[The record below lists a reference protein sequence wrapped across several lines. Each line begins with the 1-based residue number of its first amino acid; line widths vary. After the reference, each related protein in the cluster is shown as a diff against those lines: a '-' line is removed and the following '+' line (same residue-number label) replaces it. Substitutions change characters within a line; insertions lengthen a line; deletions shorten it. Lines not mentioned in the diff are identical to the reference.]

1 MSTQMLQAF
10 ALPLAFLAIF
20 YMFIIR
26 PQKKKEK
33 EIKEMR
39 ERLKV
44 GDVVFTIGGI
54 VGKVVKIKDDEVTLE
69 IGADKNKIVF
79 KKWAVGSVDKK
90 STSPAAEEAES
101 QS

>member
-1 MSTQMLQAF
+1 MTQTIQAL

-39 ERLKV
+39 SQLTV
-44 GDVVFTIGGI
+44 GDNVVTIGGI
-54 VGKVVKIKDDEVTLE
+54 VGKIVKLKDDEVTIE
-69 IGADKNKIVF
+69 VGADKNKMVF
-79 KKWAVGSVDKK
+79 KKWAIGTAEKK
-90 STSPAAEEAES
+90 ETPSSSENSTS

>member
-1 MSTQMLQAF
+1 MPTTQMLQAF

-39 ERLKV
+39 NRLKV

-54 VGKVVKIKDDEVTLE
+54 VGKIVKIKEDEITIE
-69 IGADKNKIVF
+69 TGADKNKIVF
-79 KKWAVGSVDKK
+79 KKWAVGSVEK
-90 STSPAAEEAES
+90 SKETASEDTVSES
-101 QS
+101 

>member
-1 MSTQMLQAF
+1 MPTTQMLQAF
-10 ALPLAFLAIF
+10 ALPIAFLAIF

-33 EIKEMR
+33 QIKEMR
-39 ERLKV
+39 EMLKV

-54 VGKVVKIKDDEVTLE
+54 VGKIVKIKEDEITIE
-69 IGADKNKIVF
+69 TGADKNKIVF
-79 KKWAVGSVDKK
+79 KKWAVGNVENAKAS
-90 STSPAAEEAES
+90 SAEETTS